1 MRLLRKILLI
11 LAFILLL
18 IAAIGL
24 LFFPSHIH
32 LERKI
37 IINQQQKVVYDYVLD
52 LKNWNDWSPWYEVD
66 TAAKYTYAGKTTSV
80 GASLHWDSN
89 VKELGKGSLRITD
102 AKPDSV
108 LRHDFNVMEEGI
120 AKSTF
125 VFIPDG
131 NKTNVTW
138 TFDVDAGVNPVVRII
153 GSFMNEMVGKD
164 FDQGLQNMKKKLETK
179 AEIL

>member
-1 MRLLRKILLI
+1 MSLLRKILFI
-11 LAFILLL
+11 LAIILLL

-37 IINQQQKVVYDYVLD
+37 IINQSQKVVYDYVLD
-52 LKNWNDWSPWYEVD
+52 LKNWNDWSPWFKVD
-66 TAAKYTYAGKTTSV
+66 TNAKYTYAGNSTGV
-80 GASLHWDSN
+80 GSSIKWDSEN
-89 VKELGKGSLRITD
+89 KELGKGSVIITE

-108 LRHDFNVMEEGI
+108 IRHDFNVMEEGV

-125 VFIPDG
+125 VILPEENG
-131 NKTNVTW
+131 THLIW

-164 FDQGLQNMKKKLETK
+164 FDQGLQNMKKKLEK
-179 AEIL
+179 QH